1 MSFIRTIALAGA
13 FATTVTFAASA
24 AVTISASIVPNA
36 PGGTANNVPFTL
48 ESLGSGGSAGKV
60 AGAVSPFVTSSGV
73 VATFTDNSGIYVGD
87 VGGVTRSPLRTAG
100 GAASNAWYFN
110 ARANS
115 GYVELKLP
123 FPVTTFN
130 LLWGSVDT
138 GATYNLVSIDV
149 VGPNETVTGSQ
160 IIAAANPG
168 VVPGTSNIAVTL
180 KTDTAFDT
188 IRFTA
193 TQEAFEFLTGVPVP
207 EPASLALLGMG
218 LLGLGA
224 AARRR
229 RA

>member
-13 FATTVTFAASA
+13 FATTVSFAANA
-24 AVTISASIVPNA
+24 AISISASIVPN
-36 PGGTANNVPFTL
+36 PTATNVPFTL
-48 ESLGSGGSAGKV
+48 ESLGSGGTAGKV
-60 AGAVSPFVTSSGV
+60 AGATSPFNTGSGV
-73 VATFTDNSGIYVGD
+73 VATFTGNSGIYVGD
-87 VGGVTRSPLRTAG
+87 VGGVTRSPLRSAG
-100 GAASNAWYFN
+100 GAATNEWYFN

-123 FPVTTFN
+123 TAVTTFN
-130 LLWGSVDT
+130 LLWGSADT
-138 GATYNLVSIDV
+138 GATYNRVTISVLGES
-149 VGPNETVTGSQ
+149 VTGSQ
-160 IIAAANPG
+160 IIAAAGGAAPG
-168 VVPGTSNIAVTL
+168 GPVVPGTTNIAVTL
-180 KTDTAFDT
+180 TSDTAFDT